1 MSKTKFANHASK
13 SIKAATRALRLA
25 ALVVSLL
32 LAGTAPAFA
41 NPSDEDVQTAWR
53 LLDYVAVDYA
63 GAVADGK
70 VKSAQEYAEMTE
82 FAGAVETKLTAL
94 PPAAQKAGLLSE
106 AKAFRGMVT
115 QKAAADARRAP
126 AGGLSR
132 PART

>member
-1 MSKTKFANHASK
+1 MIKTLLANHATK
-13 SIKAATRALRLA
+13 SIKAATGVLRLA
-25 ALVVSLL
+25 TLLVSLL
-32 LAGTAPAFA
+32 LAGTVPAFA

-82 FAGAVETKLTAL
+82 FAGAVEAKLTAL

-106 AKAFRGMVT
+106 AKA
-115 QKAAADARRAP
+115 
-126 AGGLSR
+126 
-132 PART
+132 